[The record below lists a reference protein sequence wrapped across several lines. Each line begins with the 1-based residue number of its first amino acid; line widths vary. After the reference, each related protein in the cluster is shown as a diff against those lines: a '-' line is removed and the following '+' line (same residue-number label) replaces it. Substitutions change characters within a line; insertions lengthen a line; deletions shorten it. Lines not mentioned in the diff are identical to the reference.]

1 VISAVIVTYNS
12 AACIGRC
19 LASLRDVLP
28 DAELVV
34 VDNGSHDQTIRAV
47 RAAAPQ
53 ARVIESG
60 ENVGFGRA
68 CNLGAEAAGGSHLFF
83 LNPDAAVAAVER
95 DELSRL
101 LGTRP
106 FGLVAPALEGEGDR
120 IRAENS
126 WVGEYILN
134 TLGTLRP
141 REWSRR
147 VRPYEGENAAWVSGA
162 MLLVSRDEFLELG
175 GFDRRFFLYYEDRDL
190 SRRYRNANLPL
201 RATEAIRGR
210 HTAGTSSASD
220 GLRVGPMAWTLLGWI
235 QYMCIHDGERT
246 ARRAA
251 RLTMTTLRLLR
262 LGIHALASLRWT
274 RAQRKARQL
283 DDLLRVLAEHASGDG
298 GFCPDALR
306 VVRGLA

>member
-12 AACIGRC
+12 ASCIGRC
-19 LASLRDVLP
+19 LASLRDMLP

-68 CNLGAEAAGGSHLFF
+68 CNRGAKAAGGSHLFF

-95 DELSRL
+95 EQLDRL

-106 FGLVAPALEGEGDR
+106 FGLVAPALEGEGDL
-120 IRAENS
+120 IQAENS
-126 WVGEYILN
+126 WVGEYFVN

-147 VRPYEGENAAWVSGA
+147 NRPYEGENAAWVSGA
-162 MLLVSRDEFLELG
+162 MLLVSRHEFLELG

-201 RATEAIRGR
+201 RATEAVRGR
-210 HTAGTSSASD
+210 HTVGTSSASD
-220 GLRVGPMAWTLLGWI
+220 GLRVGPMAWALLGWI

-283 DDLLRVLAEHASGDG
+283 DDLLRILAEHASGDG